1 MNLEDVKKFM
11 KEVGWG
17 ILATSD
23 ATKVGARPMSG
34 WAWKGSQ
41 LWCATGESSDKIAQL
56 RKVPYA
62 EYCFCNSQ
70 GKHVR
75 IAGPCS
81 ISNDNDDKIW
91 LYKAV
96 PALKEYVSD
105 PTAPQYSVIKMTPEN
120 IRYIE
125 STELVYKQVDL
136 K

>member
-1 MNLEDVKKFM
+1 MNLEDLKKFM

-23 ATKVGARPMSG
+23 ATIVGARPMSG
-34 WAWKGSQ
+34 WAWNKSQ
-41 LWCATGESSDKIAQL
+41 LWCATGESSDKIAQI

-62 EYCFCNSQ
+62 EYCFCNPQ

-75 IAGPCS
+75 IAGPCT

-105 PTAPQYSVIKMTPEN
+105 PAAPQYVVIKMTPEN
-120 IRYIE
+120 IRCVE
-125 STELVYKQVDL
+125 TTELSYKQVDL

>member
-23 ATKVGARPMSG
+23 GVKAGARPMGG
-34 WAWKGSQ
+34 WAWKENE
-41 LWCATGESSDKIAQL
+41 LWCATDEPSDKIAQL

-62 EYCFCNSQ
+62 EYCFCNPQ
-70 GKHVR
+70 GQHVR
-75 IAGPCS
+75 IAGPCT
-81 ISNDNDDKIW
+81 ISTDNDEKLW

-96 PALKEYVSD
+96 PALKEYITD
-105 PTAPQYSVIKMTPEN
+105 PAGPQYVVIKMMPEN
-120 IRYIE
+120 IRCVE
-125 STELVYKQVDL
+125 TTELRYTQVEL

>member
-17 ILATSD
+17 ILATGD
-23 ATKVGARPMSG
+23 GANAGARPMSG
-34 WAWKGSQ
+34 WAWKESE

-62 EYCFCNSQ
+62 EYCFCNPQ

-75 IAGPCS
+75 IAGPCT
-81 ISNDNDDKIW
+81 ISTDNDEKLW

-96 PALKEYVSD
+96 PALKEYIPD
-105 PTAPQYSVIKMTPEN
+105 PAAPQYVVIKMTPDN
-120 IRYIE
+120 IRCAETTDLTY
-125 STELVYKQVDL
+125 TQVELK
-136 K
+136 

>member
-23 ATKVGARPMSG
+23 ASIVGARPMSG
-34 WAWKGSQ
+34 WAWKQ
-41 LWCATGESSDKIAQL
+41 NELWCATGEPSDKLAQL

-62 EYCFCNSQ
+62 EYCFCNSA

-75 IAGPCS
+75 IAGSCS
-81 ISNDNDDKIW
+81 ISTDNDEKLW

-96 PALKEYVSD
+96 PALKNYFPD
-105 PTAPQYSVIKMTPEN
+105 PASPQYVVIRMTPDN
-120 IRYIE
+120 IRSAEATDLSY
-125 STELVYKQVDL
+125 TQVKL

>member
-1 MNLEDVKKFM
+1 MDLEDVKKFM

-23 ATKVGARPMSG
+23 AAKVGARPISG
-34 WAWKGSQ
+34 FAWKGNQ
-41 LWCATGESSDKIAQL
+41 LWCATGEPSDKLAQL

-62 EYCFCNSQ
+62 EYCFCNAA

-75 IAGPCS
+75 IAGPCF
-81 ISNDNDDKIW
+81 ISTDNNEKLW

-96 PALKEYVSD
+96 PALKNYFPDPAVPHYV
-105 PTAPQYSVIKMTPEN
+105 VIKMMPDN
-120 IRYIE
+120 IRSAEAADLSY
-125 STELVYKQVDL
+125 TQVKL